1 VVTFRWPDRKTLN
14 PLGNFTYYFVFPEI
28 QATFV
33 KYFIH
38 LSESQMKDQ
47 QTSSKG
53 IPPAR
58 LLQRLMKP
66 AEHTINATRQTKINS
81 QKISDRV
88 LSHTD
93 IKKKY

>member
-1 VVTFRWPDRKTLN
+1 
-14 PLGNFTYYFVFPEI
+14 
-28 QATFV
+28 
-33 KYFIH
+33 
-38 LSESQMKDQ
+38 MKDL

-66 AEHTINATRQTKINS
+66 AENGINATRQTKINS
-81 QKISDRV
+81 QKLSGRI

-93 IKKKY
+93 LKKKY

>member
-1 VVTFRWPDRKTLN
+1 
-14 PLGNFTYYFVFPEI
+14 
-28 QATFV
+28 
-33 KYFIH
+33 
-38 LSESQMKDQ
+38 MKDL